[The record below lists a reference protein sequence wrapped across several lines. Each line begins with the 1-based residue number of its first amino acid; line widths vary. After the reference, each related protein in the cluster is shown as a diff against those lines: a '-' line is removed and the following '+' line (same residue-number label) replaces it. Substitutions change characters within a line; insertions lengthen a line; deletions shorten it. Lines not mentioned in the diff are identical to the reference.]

1 MSGAPQYGAARLGD
15 PIQHTSALSGFIA
28 GAAIGLGAA
37 LAVIAVVGTGGAAL
51 GVIAAVGGAMAA
63 TGGGALLGEALG
75 STFADQTGVISPD
88 CSDNVLIN
96 DKPAARAIQDAAA
109 CSRDGPPDQHIA
121 QGSKTVFIN
130 GKPAARIADKLECDG
145 SIMDGSHDVFI
156 GREPGTYMS
165 IHGEVPDWANT
176 AAEYLMIGGS
186 LLALGAG
193 AAGAFMAEGLCG
205 LATFGETTVISMAG
219 GYAGSKVGGAI
230 GQAVGGERGRIIGE
244 ALGGAAGGFAGGKLA
259 TRYTAGHP
267 VDVATGELFT
277 QATDFE
283 VAGALPLVW
292 SRTWMSSST
301 LVGELG
307 SGWHH
312 PHDMVLYRWIN
323 GGGWAARL
331 ADGRLAFFTD
341 AAPGRPSL
349 NVVERLVLHTDGQR
363 YWLATYGGL
372 AYVFGDRD
380 DQTGLRHLAHVVDP
394 NDNAILLRRGPGG
407 RLTGIQ
413 DSAGRA
419 FAVTTDEAGRITAVD
434 GPDPAGGDQPLRLV
448 SYTYD
453 AAGDLVEARDA
464 RGNAWHYRY
473 DNHLLVEETRRGG
486 LRFQFVWDDVALGR
500 RARCVDT
507 WGVHLSGE
515 AGLYRARMLY
525 DVQAHTT
532 VVTNGLGAVTRY
544 RWNSLGLVEEEV
556 NPLGGV
562 TRHRYDPAGNLL
574 ALTGP
579 DGGTL
584 QLTYD
589 ALGRLV
595 QRTEIDGAVTHLAYE
610 GGDIPPDLARPGLGL
625 PKRVTR
631 ADGSEDSFTYDRRG
645 NLVTHTDALG
655 HTTRYTRDTR
665 GLPLAIQDALGLVAR
680 FTWSPTGDLL
690 AQGTARAAR
699 RRYAHDA
706 LGRVVEMRRGEDAP
720 VRLERDANGNV
731 TTVHRPDGGTVTLE
745 YDAEDHVTQH
755 RDPLGRVTRWRYDG
769 LPYPVERTAADG
781 SVFRYHYDSELNLV
795 ALHNQKGEQYRLD
808 YDLAG
813 RLVGETG
820 FDGRRLDYHRDM
832 AGLVTAAVDQGRVT
846 RFNRDPAGRLL
857 ETLYADGNSHRF
869 GYDPLG
875 RLLSAETPDTRVAF
889 TYDAAGRPT
898 AERQGDQ
905 EIRFQRDARGRRVA
919 TMLPDGRRLEVAWGP
934 DNMPAAV
941 GLDGKALARF
951 ARDAAGR
958 EVERLA
964 GNVHQ
969 IQAFDPQGRLVRQ
982 EGRRRP
988 SGGSGGEAV
997 YTRAYGYDG
1006 ADTLTAIEDA
1016 RRGVKRYH
1024 YDACDRLL
1032 SVEGTTPE
1040 SFVTDPAGNILAS
1053 GPDAA
1058 FWGGEARGDRL
1069 LVHGDAKFEYDA
1081 WGNRV
1086 KEWRAAGGAVT
1097 VDYRFDAGNRLTAV
1111 EETSRRGTTLTRF
1124 GYDAFGRRVWKE
1136 SAHTAPIPANDTG
1149 AAPPAAAQRTTFLW
1163 DGDTL
1168 LAESAPVEVKAADA
1182 APAPADPLATVYV
1195 YEPGTF
1201 RPLAQLRRAEPG
1213 QRTQAYHYHLDHLG
1227 TPQELTNDN
1236 GDVVWAAD
1244 YKAWGALARQMVAT
1258 VPNPL
1263 RFQGQYHDPETGLHY
1278 NRHRY
1283 YAPAQGCF
1291 ITQDPI
1297 RLRGGSN
1304 IAAYAPNPVQW
1315 VDPMGLACGL
1325 DGEAE
1330 QIAAARA
1337 RQAQMLEDD
1346 VGYNISPTAWD
1357 QYPTIG
1363 RAGTFVTDQ
1372 EGAMKYFG
1380 DVSGKQSI
1388 TIPRA
1393 TAVQMEQD
1401 MGLNPG
1407 SLQDGFK
1414 VRQVSGLQDLAP
1426 RSPLEGNDYFR
1437 GGGNHLPGGAPE
1449 MVVNSV
1455 PTTDNSYVSTLLN
1468 VSVGP

>member
-1 MSGAPQYGAARLGD
+1 MDGGAPQYGAARLED
-15 PIQHTSALSGFIA
+15 PIQHTSALSGFIT

-75 STFADQTGVISPD
+75 STFTDKTGEIAPD
-88 CSDNVLIN
+88 CSSNVLIN

-109 CSRDGPPDQHIA
+109 CSRDGPPNQHIA

-130 GKPAARIADKLECDG
+130 GKPAARIGDKLECDG

-156 GREPGTYMS
+156 GRDPGTYME

-176 AAEYLMIGGS
+176 LAEVLMIGGTV
-186 LLALGAG
+186 LGLGAG

-277 QATDFE
+277 EAMDFE
-283 VAGALPLVW
+283 GTGPLPLVW
-292 SRTWMSSST
+292 SRVWMSSST
-301 LVGELG
+301 HKGELG

-312 PHDMVLYRWIN
+312 PLDMALYRWIN

-341 AAPGRPSL
+341 PAPGRPSL
-349 NVVERLVLHTDGQR
+349 NVVERLILHTDGRR
-363 YWLATYGGL
+363 YWLATYTGV

-380 DQTGLRHLAHVVDP
+380 DQSGLRHLAHVVDP
-394 NDNAILLRRGPGG
+394 NDNAIVLHRGPGG
-407 RLTGIQ
+407 RLTGIH

-419 FAVTTDEAGRITAVD
+419 FAVTTDDAGRITAVD

-448 SYTYD
+448 SYAYD

-464 RGNAWHYRY
+464 RGNAWRYRY

-486 LRFQFVWDDVALGR
+486 LRFQFVWDDVARGR
-500 RARCVDT
+500 DARCVDT

-515 AGLYRARMLY
+515 AGLYRARMVY

-532 VVTNGLGAVTRY
+532 VVTTGRGAVTRY
-544 RWNSLGLVEEEV
+544 RWNKLGLVEEEV
-556 NPLGGV
+556 NPLGGA

-574 ALTGP
+574 ALIGP

-589 ALGRLV
+589 DLGRLV
-595 QRTEIDGAVTHLAYE
+595 ERVAADGAVTRLTY
-610 GGDIPPDLARPGLGL
+610 GDDATGPDLTRPSLGR
-625 PKRVTR
+625 PVQVTR
-631 ADGSEDSFTYDRRG
+631 PDGAVERFGYDRRG
-645 NLVTHTDALG
+645 NLTTYTDPLG
-655 HTTRYTRDTR
+655 EVTRYTRDTR
-665 GLPLAIQDALGLVAR
+665 GLPLAIQDQLGLLAR
-680 FTWSPTGDLL
+680 YSWSPQGDLL
-690 AQGTARAAR
+690 AEGTAKTDR

-720 VRLERDANGNV
+720 LRLERDANGNV
-731 TTVHRPDGGTVTLE
+731 TTLHRPDGGVVTLE
-745 YDAEDHVTQH
+745 YDAEDHATLH

-769 LPYPVERTAADG
+769 LPYPVERIAADG
-781 SVFRYHYDSELNLV
+781 SVFRYQYDSELNLV
-795 ALHNQKGEQYRLD
+795 ALFNQKGEQYRLD
-808 YDLAG
+808 YDPAG

-820 FDGRRLDYHRDM
+820 FDGRRLDYHRDA
-832 AGLVTAAVDQGRVT
+832 AGFVAAAVDQGRVT
-846 RFNRDPAGRLL
+846 RYTRDPAGRLL
-857 ETLYADGNSHRF
+857 ETLYADGQSHRF
-869 GYDPLG
+869 GYDVAG
-875 RLLSAETPDTRVAF
+875 RLLSADTPDTHVAIA
-889 TYDAAGRPT
+889 YDAAGRPVL
-898 AERQGDQ
+898 ERQGDQ
-905 EIRFQRDARGRRVA
+905 EIRFLRDARGRRVA
-919 TMLPDGRRLEVAWGP
+919 TLLPDGRRLDTAWGP
-934 DNMPAAV
+934 DNLPAAV

-964 GNVHQ
+964 GGIHQ

-982 EGRRRP
+982 EGRRR
-988 SGGSGGEAV
+988 SNGGAAGGETV
-997 YTRAYGYDG
+997 YARAYGYDG

-1016 RRGVKRYH
+1016 RRGVTRYR

-1032 SVEGTTPE
+1032 AVEGANPE

-1086 KEWRAAGGAVT
+1086 KEWRAAAGAVT
-1097 VDYRFDAGNRLTAV
+1097 VDYRYDAGNRLTAV

-1136 SAHTAPIPANDTG
+1136 SAHAGPLPANDAG
-1149 AAPPAAAQRTTFLW
+1149 PAASIATRRTTFLW

-1168 LAESAPVEVKAADA
+1168 LAESAPVEVKPLEVKPAD
-1182 APAPADPLATVYV
+1182 PAPADALATVYV

-1213 QRTQAYHYHLDHLG
+1213 QRAQAYHYHLDHLG

-1236 GDVVWAAD
+1236 GEVVWAAD
-1244 YKAWGALARQMVAT
+1244 YKAWGALARQTVAT
-1258 VPNPL
+1258 IPNPL

-1283 YAPAQGCF
+1283 YAPAEGCF

-1315 VDPMGLACGL
+1315 VDPMGLECGL
-1325 DGEAE
+1325 DALASNRIDYSRGFEEDLANFKPGYKLMSGPLENDLTLVSYHADTPLGQGRSAKWWTSLEQGNKFSTIDDVHQGLALPPEWGNREVATVIKIPKGTDITAYVGEA
-1330 QIAAARA
+1330 
-1337 RQAQMLEDD
+1337 AQQKGAD
-1346 VGYNISPTAWD
+1346 G
-1357 QYPTIG
+1357 TI
-1363 RAGTFVTDQ
+1363 FQ
-1372 EGAMKYFG
+1372 
-1380 DVSGKQSI
+1380 
-1388 TIPRA
+1388 
-1393 TAVQMEQD
+1393 
-1401 MGLNPG
+1401 
-1407 SLQDGFK
+1407 
-1414 VRQVSGLQDLAP
+1414 
-1426 RSPLEGNDYFR
+1426 
-1437 GGGNHLPGGAPE
+1437 GGALQYRFKDFDPSWIVE
-1449 MVVNSV
+1449 SRGI
-1455 PTTDNSYVSTLLN
+1455 PK
-1468 VSVGP
+1468 

>member
-1 MSGAPQYGAARLGD
+1 MDGGAPQYGAARLGD

-75 STFADQTGVISPD
+75 STFTDQTGVISPD
-88 CSDNVLIN
+88 CSDTVLIN

-130 GKPAARIADKLECDG
+130 GKPAARIGDKLECDG

-156 GREPGTYMS
+156 GRDPGTYMS

-205 LATFGETTVISMAG
+205 LATFGETTVIGMAG

-277 QATDFE
+277 QAMDFE
-283 VAGALPLVW
+283 VAGPLPLVW

-341 AAPGRPSL
+341 PAPGRPSL

-372 AYVFGDRD
+372 AYVFADRD
-380 DQTGLRHLAHVVDP
+380 DQSGLRHLAHVVDP
-394 NDNAILLRRGPGG
+394 NDNAILLQRGPGG

-419 FAVTTDEAGRITAVD
+419 FVVTTDEAGRITAVD
-434 GPDPAGGDQPLRLV
+434 GPDPTGGDQPLRLV

-500 RARCVDT
+500 RARCIDT

-515 AGLYRARMLY
+515 AGLYRARMAY

-532 VVTNGLGAVTRY
+532 VVTTGRGAVTRY

-556 NPLGGV
+556 NPVGGV
-562 TRHRYDPAGNLL
+562 TRRRYDEAGRLV
-574 ALTGP
+574 AVIGP
-579 DGGTL
+579 DGGAL
-584 QLTYD
+584 RFTYD
-589 ALGRLV
+589 SLGRLGNQSAPDGAITALAYV
-595 QRTEIDGAVTHLAYE
+595 QDAGHADLTSPFLGHLAQVVRADGAVE
-610 GGDIPPDLARPGLGL
+610 Q
-625 PKRVTR
+625 
-631 ADGSEDSFTYDRRG
+631 FTYDRRG
-645 NLVTHTDALG
+645 NLASYINPLG
-655 HTTRYTRDTR
+655 SATRYTRDTR
-665 GLPLAIQDALGLVAR
+665 GLPLAIQDALGLAAR
-680 FTWSPTGDLL
+680 FTWSPEGDLL
-690 AQGTARAAR
+690 AEGTGKADR
-699 RRYAHDA
+699 RRYTHDA
-706 LGRVVEMRRGEDAP
+706 LGRVVAVQAGRDAP
-720 VRLERDANGNV
+720 LRLERDANGNI
-731 TTVHRPDGGTVTLE
+731 TTVLRPDGGTVALE
-745 YDAEDHVTQH
+745 YDAEDHVTLH
-755 RDPLGRVTRWRYDG
+755 RDPLGHVTRWRYDG
-769 LPYPVERTAADG
+769 LPYPLERTAADG
-781 SVFRYHYDSELNLV
+781 TVFSYHYDSELNLV
-795 ALHNQKGEQYRLD
+795 ALLNPKGEQYRLD

-820 FDGRRLDYHRDM
+820 FDGRRLDYYRD
-832 AGLVTAAVDQGRVT
+832 AVGFVVAATDQGRVT
-846 RFNRDPAGRLL
+846 RFVRDPVGRLL
-857 ETLYADGNSHRF
+857 ETHYADGGTRRYS
-869 GYDPLG
+869 YDVLG
-875 RLLSAETPDTRVAF
+875 RLLTADTPDTQLAF
-889 TYDAAGRPT
+889 AYDAAGQPVS
-898 AERQGDQ
+898 ERQGSL

-919 TMLPDGRRLEVAWGP
+919 TLLPDGRRIDQAWGP
-934 DNMPAAV
+934 DGLPAAV

-951 ARDAAGR
+951 SHDASGR

-964 GNVHQ
+964 GGIHQ
-969 IQAFDPQGRLVRQ
+969 AQSFDPQGRLTRQ
-982 EGRRRP
+982 EGRRL
-988 SGGSGGEAV
+988 GGGEAV
-997 YTRAYGYDG
+997 YARSYDYDG
-1006 ADTLTAIEDA
+1006 ADAVTAIEDA
-1016 RRGVKRYH
+1016 RRGVRRYR

-1032 SVEGTTPE
+1032 AVDGTDPE
-1040 SFVTDPAGNILAS
+1040 NFVTDPAGNILAS
-1053 GPDAA
+1053 GPDAQ

-1097 VDYRFDAGNRLTAV
+1097 IDYRYDAGNRLV
-1111 EETSRRGTTLTRF
+1111 EVAESSRLGSSLTRF
-1124 GYDAFGRRVWKE
+1124 GYDALGRRVWKE
-1136 SAHTAPIPANDTG
+1136 STRTVPLPANDTG
-1149 AAPPAAAQRTTFLW
+1149 GQEIVPTAAQRTAFLW
-1163 DGDTL
+1163 DGDSL
-1168 LAESAPVEVKAADA
+1168 LAEST
-1182 APAPADPLATVYV
+1182 PADLLATVYI

-1213 QRTQAYHYHLDHLG
+1213 QPTQAYHYHLDHLG

-1236 GDVVWAAD
+1236 GEVVWAAD
-1244 YKAWGALARQMVAT
+1244 YKAWGGLARVRVAA

-1263 RFQGQYHDPETGLHY
+1263 RFQGQYHDTETGLHY

-1283 YAPAQGCF
+1283 YAPAEGCF
-1291 ITQDPI
+1291 LNQDPI
-1297 RLRGGSN
+1297 RLKGGSN

-1315 VDPMGLACGL
+1315 IDPLGLACNTWNEFQKAQKGNFANST
-1325 DGEAE
+1325 EAATSYKNLVANQSPWPE
-1330 QIAAARA
+1330 GYVPADATLTPGTRFNMAMSPG
-1337 RQAQMLEDD
+1337 QASTRPGAFGTYDD
-1346 VGYNISPTAWD
+1346 IP
-1357 QYPTIG
+1357 
-1363 RAGTFVTDQ
+1363 
-1372 EGAMKYFG
+1372 
-1380 DVSGKQSI
+1380 DV
-1388 TIPRA
+1388 
-1393 TAVQMEQD
+1393 
-1401 MGLNPG
+1401 NY
-1407 SLQDGFK
+1407 
-1414 VRQVSGLQDLAP
+1414 VRNDLAVKQAWKP
-1426 RSPLEGNDYFR
+1426 DVDRVVTYEVTKPLPVKVGPVGPQIDEATSSY
-1437 GGGNHLPGGAPE
+1437 LPGGGSQLQMNVPPADR
-1449 MVVNSV
+1449 MDYLKVVGEN
-1455 PTTDNSYVSTLLN
+1455 PIF
-1468 VSVGP
+1468 